1 LLFAIFFYIHLSDNR
16 EKNTLNRLFKINANR
31 SMTPILLNQLRS
43 TITSPL
49 ISMFCKKYEE
59 NEILLKKSID
69 ASISTVLIGL
79 DTIIDNPSLYHNVI
93 ECVTFTEFYKTI
105 EYDNGKLSSIN
116 YSFEHEGFTP
126 LNLIFSIK
134 KGRISEMISNEIGV
148 KSETA
153 GAILNFAVML
163 ILSHFENEKLKT
175 KNILQNNLNSEKKA
189 ILNTVPE
196 GIRIILGYPNFEC
209 EDTSYSSDTL
219 AKTNF
224 LSKIFKL

>member
-1 LLFAIFFYIHLSDNR
+1 
-16 EKNTLNRLFKINANR
+16 
-31 SMTPILLNQLRS
+31 MTPILLNQLRS
-43 TITSPL
+43 IITSPL

-69 ASISTVLIGL
+69 TSICTVLIGL
-79 DTIIDNPSLYHNVI
+79 DNIIENPSLYDNVI

-116 YSFEHEGFTP
+116 YSFEREGLIP
-126 LNLIFSIK
+126 LNLIFSSK
-134 KGRISEMISNEIGV
+134 KGRISEMISNEVGI
-148 KSETA
+148 KSATA
-153 GAILNFAVML
+153 GAVLNFAVML
-163 ILSHFENEKLKT
+163 ILSHFKNEKQK
-175 KNILQNNLNSEKKA
+175 ISIQDNLNSDKKA

-209 EDTSYSSDTL
+209 EDTYYNADTL
-219 AKTNF
+219 VKTNF